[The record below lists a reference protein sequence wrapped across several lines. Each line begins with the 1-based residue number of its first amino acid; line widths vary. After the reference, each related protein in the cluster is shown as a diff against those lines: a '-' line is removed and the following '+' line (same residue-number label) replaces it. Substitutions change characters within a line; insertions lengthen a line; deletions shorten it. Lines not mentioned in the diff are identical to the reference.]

1 MDGAQGWPFAFPN
14 REYENAQRNG
24 SMAGRA
30 KERLAERK
38 RKAKVIASI
47 LDREYPDAKC
57 ALNYETPEQLLF
69 ATILSAQCTDVRV
82 NMTTPALFK
91 RYPSTREM
99 AKAKPEQIEK
109 LIKSIN
115 FFRNK
120 AKSLVKAAQ
129 LVQGEFGGKLPLTM
143 EEMIKLPGVGRKT
156 ANVVLGDAF
165 NMQSGVVVDTHVKRL
180 SNLIGLAEGEDPEK
194 IELQLMEIV
203 PQEQWTK
210 FSHWLI
216 LHGRRTCIARRPKC
230 GECPIRS
237 YCDYGRKGFV

>member
-1 MDGAQGWPFAFPN
+1 MVA
-14 REYENAQRNG
+14 
-24 SMAGRA
+24 RA
-30 KERLAERK
+30 SLEEKKARVRRVAE
-38 RKAKVIASI
+38 I

-91 RYPSTREM
+91 KFPGTKEM
-99 AKAKPEQIEK
+99 AKAKPEQVEK

-120 AKSLVKAAQ
+120 AKSLIGAAKMIQ
-129 LVQGEFGGKLPLTM
+129 NEFGGEIPLDIDQM
-143 EEMIKLPGVGRKT
+143 VKLPGVGRKT

-165 NMQSGVVVDTHVKRL
+165 NRPHGVVVDTHVKRL
-180 SNLIGLAEGEDPEK
+180 VNLIGLAEGDDPVK
-194 IELQLMEIV
+194 LELELMPIV
-203 PQEQWTK
+203 PKEQWTK

-216 LHGRRTCIARRPKC
+216 LHGRSICIARRPKC
-230 GECPIRS
+230 DECAIRK
-237 YCDYGRKGFV
+237 YCDFGRKGVL

>member
-1 MDGAQGWPFAFPN
+1 MASRAQ
-14 REYENAQRNG
+14 E
-24 SMAGRA
+24 
-30 KERLAERK
+30 KLATRK
-38 RKAKVIASI
+38 RQAELVGEVLS
-47 LDREYPDAKC
+47 REYPDAKC

-91 RYPSTREM
+91 KYPSTKEM

-109 LIKSIN
+109 FIKSIN

-129 LVQGEFGGKLPLTM
+129 MVQGEFGGKLPLTI
-143 EEMIKLPGVGRKT
+143 EEMVRLPGVGRKT

-165 NMQSGVVVDTHVKRL
+165 NLPFGVVVDTHVKRL
-180 SNLIGLAEGEDPEK
+180 TNLIGLAEGEDPEK
-194 IELQLMEIV
+194 IELQLMAIL
-203 PQEQWTK
+203 PQEVWTK

-216 LHGRRTCIARRPKC
+216 LHGRKTCIARRPKC
-230 GECPIRS
+230 GECPILS
-237 YCDYGRKGFV
+237 YCDFGRKGIY